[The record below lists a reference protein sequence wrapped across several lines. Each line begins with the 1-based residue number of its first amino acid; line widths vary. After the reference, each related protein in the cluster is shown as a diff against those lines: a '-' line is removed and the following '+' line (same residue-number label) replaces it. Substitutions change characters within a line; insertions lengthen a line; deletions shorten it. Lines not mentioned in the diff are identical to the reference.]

1 MELKQIYIRNFRG
14 YEEERI
20 EFNEGMNLLIGRN
33 DVGKS
38 TIMDALEIFFN
49 GDSKGALVK
58 AEIEDCNVNSTVKE
72 MEITACF
79 KLGDE
84 EEISIDSSNTTNLK
98 EEYLLNKD
106 GLLEVKKLWDCS
118 KSNLTANSL
127 KVMVNANYPQILSKP
142 LINMKQLD
150 LKKEIESVKDVLVDY
165 DKINKSKNA
174 ELRKALYQHYITEST
189 DFEETVIEIKKI
201 ETDEKDLWKKIKD
214 SLPLFFLF
222 QADRSNSDSDN
233 EVQNPLK
240 IATKKALAEIEQEL
254 EKIKGFVDETV
265 SKIGELTI
273 DKLQDFDPNIAS
285 KLKTRMNL
293 KSWDSLFSFDLESD
307 DGISLNKRGSGVKR
321 LILLSYFRAEAER
334 ISSEEN
340 NKNIIYGIE
349 EPETSQHPD
358 FQKMIIESLRSISED
373 IKHQVIITT
382 HTPEIAKMVDVEEII
397 FIKKENNT
405 PKVVKEDILKIRGIV
420 DTLGILPTIESK
432 VVICVEGEND
442 VNFIMNINQSIQ
454 ELRDIIDLKEHKISI
469 LPLSGSQLI
478 RWVNRNYLS
487 NSNVIEFHIYD
498 ADKQEYKD
506 VIDKMKIDNDGRR
519 YGTITERLEM
529 ENYIPPNLIQEQFK
543 IDLDIQNAEWEKL
556 DVPKYLLDRILA
568 NIKCTK
574 EREMKIKEILNGS
587 ITKKM
592 TKIHLEEMGCFEE
605 IKSWFEQVHSLYF
618 GSESKPKK
626 RMAKATVLKSDEVKV
641 PQPTN

>member
-1 MELKQIYIRNFRG
+1 
-14 YEEERI
+14 
-20 EFNEGMNLLIGRN
+20 
-33 DVGKS
+33 
-38 TIMDALEIFFN
+38 
-49 GDSKGALVK
+49 
-58 AEIEDCNVNSTVKE
+58 
-72 MEITACF
+72 
-79 KLGDE
+79 
-84 EEISIDSSNTTNLK
+84 
-98 EEYLLNKD
+98 
-106 GLLEVKKLWDCS
+106 
-118 KSNLTANSL
+118 
-127 KVMVNANYPQILSKP
+127 
-142 LINMKQLD
+142 
-150 LKKEIESVKDVLVDY
+150 
-165 DKINKSKNA
+165 
-174 ELRKALYQHYITEST
+174 
-189 DFEETVIEIKKI
+189 
-201 ETDEKDLWKKIKD
+201 
-214 SLPLFFLF
+214 
-222 QADRSNSDSDN
+222 
-233 EVQNPLK
+233 
-240 IATKKALAEIEQEL
+240 
-254 EKIKGFVDETV
+254 
-265 SKIGELTI
+265 
-273 DKLQDFDPNIAS
+273 
-285 KLKTRMNL
+285 MNL

>member
-14 YEEERI
+14 YMEERI
-20 EFNEGMNLLIGRN
+20 DFNKGMNLLIGRN

-84 EEISIDSSNTTNLK
+84 ERISIDSSNITNLK

-106 GLLEVKKLWDCS
+106 GLLEIKKLWDCS
-118 KSNLTANSL
+118 KSNLTASSL
-127 KVMVNANYPQILSKP
+127 KVMVNAYYPQILSKP
-142 LINMKQLD
+142 LISMKQVD
-150 LKKEIESVKDVLVDY
+150 LKGEIDSIKDDLIDY

-174 ELRKALYQHYITEST
+174 EIRKALYQHYITAST
-189 DFEETVIEIKKI
+189 DFEEMVIEIKKI

-273 DKLQDFDPNIAS
+273 EKLQDFDPNIAS

-405 PKVVKEDILKIRGIV
+405 PRVVKEDILKIRGIV

-442 VNFIMNINQSIQ
+442 VNFIMNINQSVQ

-498 ADKQEYKD
+498 ADKQENKD
-506 VIDKMKIDNDGRR
+506 VIDKMKKENDGRR
-519 YGTITERLEM
+519 YGTITQRLEM
-529 ENYIPPNLIQEQFK
+529 ENYIPPVLISEQFK
-543 IDLDIQNAEWEKL
+543 IDLDVHSEDWTKL
-556 DVPKYLLDRILA
+556 DVPKYLLDRIMT
-568 NIKCTK
+568 NIRCPN
-574 EREMKIKEILNGS
+574 EREIKIKMILNGS
-587 ITKKM
+587 LTKRM
-592 TKIHLEEMGCFEE
+592 TKTHLEDLGCYEE
-605 IKSWFEQVHSLYF
+605 VKSWFEQVSALYF
-618 GSESKPKK
+618 GNEKNIK
-626 RMAKATVLKSDEVKV
+626 RRVGKGMVLTTDNSL
-641 PQPTN
+641 QLSN

>member
-14 YEEERI
+14 YDEERI
-20 EFNEGMNLLIGRN
+20 EFNGGMNLLIGRN

-79 KLGDE
+79 KLGAE
-84 EEISIDSSNTTNLK
+84 EKVSIDSSNTTNLK

-106 GLLEVKKLWDCS
+106 GLLEVKKIWDCS
-118 KSNLTANSL
+118 KSNLTASSL
-127 KVMVNANYPQILSKP
+127 KVMVNAYYPQISSKP
-142 LINMKQLD
+142 LISMKQVD

-165 DKINKSKNA
+165 DKINKTKNA
-174 ELRKALYQHYITEST
+174 DLRKALYQHYITEST
-189 DFEETVIEIKKI
+189 VFEEEVIEIKKI
-201 ETDEKDLWKKIKD
+201 ETDEKDLWRKIKE

-240 IATKKALAEIEQEL
+240 IATKKALAEIEHEL
-254 EKIKGFVDETV
+254 NKIKGFVDETV

-340 NKNIIYGIE
+340 NRNIIYGIE

-382 HTPEIAKMVDVEEII
+382 HTPEIAKMVGVEEII
-397 FIKKENNT
+397 FIKKDNNK
-405 PKVVKEDILKIRGIV
+405 PIVVKEDTLKIRGIV

-454 ELRDIIDLKEHKISI
+454 ELREIIDLKECKISI

-506 VIDKMKIDNDGRR
+506 VIDKMKKDNDGRR

-529 ENYIPPNLIQEQFK
+529 ENYIPPTLIEEQFK
-543 IDLDIQNAEWEKL
+543 IELDIQSTEWERI
-556 DVPKYLLDRILA
+556 DVPKFLLDRILI

-574 EREMKIKEILNGS
+574 EREIKIKEILNGS

-592 TKIHLEEMGCFEE
+592 TKTHLEEMGCFEE
-605 IKSWFEQVHSLYF
+605 MKSWFKQVHLLYF
-618 GSESKPKK
+618 GSESKPEK
-626 RMAKATVLKSDEVKV
+626 RIAKTTVFKSDEVKV
-641 PQPTN
+641 PQPTR

>member
-1 MELKQIYIRNFRG
+1 M
-14 YEEERI
+14 
-20 EFNEGMNLLIGRN
+20 
-33 DVGKS
+33 
-38 TIMDALEIFFN
+38 
-49 GDSKGALVK
+49 
-58 AEIEDCNVNSTVKE
+58 
-72 MEITACF
+72 
-79 KLGDE
+79 
-84 EEISIDSSNTTNLK
+84 
-98 EEYLLNKD
+98 
-106 GLLEVKKLWDCS
+106 
-118 KSNLTANSL
+118 
-127 KVMVNANYPQILSKP
+127 
-142 LINMKQLD
+142 
-150 LKKEIESVKDVLVDY
+150 
-165 DKINKSKNA
+165 NKSKNA

>member
-1 MELKQIYIRNFRG
+1 MELKQLYIRNFRG
-14 YEEERI
+14 YKEERI
-20 EFNEGMNLLIGRN
+20 EFNGGMNLLIGRN

-49 GDSKGALVK
+49 GDGKGALVK
-58 AEIEDCNVNSTVKE
+58 ADIEDCNVNATVKE
-72 MEITACF
+72 MEISACF
-79 KLGDE
+79 MLGDDE
-84 EEISIDSSNTTNLK
+84 RISIDSSNTTNLK

-106 GLLEVKKLWDCS
+106 GLLEIKKLWDCS
-118 KSNLTANSL
+118 KSSLTATSL
-127 KVMVNANYPQILSKP
+127 KVMVNTYYPQILSKP
-142 LINMKQLD
+142 LINMKQVD
-150 LKKEIESVKDVLVDY
+150 LKKEIENVKDDLVGY

-174 ELRKALYQHYITEST
+174 ELRKALYSHYITSST
-189 DFEETVIEIKKI
+189 EFKEMDIEIKKI

-214 SLPLFFLF
+214 SLPLYFLF

-254 EKIKGFVDETV
+254 EKIKEFVDETV

-273 DKLQDFDPNIAS
+273 DKLKEFDPSIAS
-285 KLKTRMNL
+285 KLNTRMNL

-334 ISSEEN
+334 ISLEGN

-358 FQKMIIESLRSISED
+358 FQKMIIESLKSISED
-373 IKHQVIITT
+373 TKHQVIITT

-405 PKVVKEDILKIRGIV
+405 PRVVQEDLLKIRGIV
-420 DTLGILPTIESK
+420 ETLGILPTIESK

-442 VNFIMNINQSIQ
+442 VNFIMNVNQSVQ
-454 ELRDIIDLKEHKISI
+454 ELREIIDLKEHKISI

-487 NSNVIEFHIYD
+487 NSNVVEFHIYD
-498 ADKQEYKD
+498 ADKKEYKD
-506 VIDKMKIDNDGRR
+506 VINRMKNDNDGRR
-519 YGTITERLEM
+519 YGVVTERLEM
-529 ENYIPPNLIQEQFK
+529 ENYIPPTLIEEQFK
-543 IDLDIQNAEWEKL
+543 IDLDIQKEEWENL
-556 DVPKYLLDRILA
+556 DVPKYLLDRLLIH
-568 NIKCTK
+568 IKNTN
-574 EREMKIKEILNGS
+574 EREIKIKEILNGS
-587 ITKKM
+587 VTKRM
-592 TKIHLEEMGCFEE
+592 TKIHLEEMGVYEE
-605 IKSWFEQVHSLYF
+605 VKSWFEHVSSLYF
-618 GSESKPKK
+618 GNENSSKG
-626 RMAKATVLKSDEVKV
+626 RIGQVRVLTTDSAL
-641 PQPTN
+641 QPSN